1 MPYTIISIICIKSSL
16 LTREIIAIIIAIML
30 IMSVIVLAHLFPFK
44 RPHETMKLDIPSAT
58 NIKPPI
64 VISNPN

>member
-30 IMSVIVLAHLFPFK
+30 IMSVIVLAHLFPSK
-44 RPHETMKLDIPSAT
+44 RPHETMKLAIPSAT